1 MAQSPLDNASGD
13 HDSYLQNWNA
23 LSSMI
28 VRGRSFSGFERH
40 CAFLNVGSN
49 PDGKLAPFA
58 NVSAA
63 TGFDLIDDG
72 RALARVDWDRDGD
85 LDFWTTNR
93 QAPRLRLLK
102 NNLPSGNA
110 WSSVSV
116 TLQGTQ
122 CNRDAIGAVL
132 KLTIGSQTITR
143 VLRAGEGFMAQSS
156 KSVHFGLGKV
166 TPNDIAQIS
175 VLWPGANTP
184 ESFPLVQPGRSYHL
198 VQGTGTATPKNH
210 SPAQLATASPETLP
224 PTEQARLILSARSQA
239 PALAYV
245 DFDGN
250 LQTFDPDNTGG
261 KPTLIN
267 LWASW
272 CAPCVAE
279 LKELAQH
286 HAQLSAKNL
295 NIIALTVEA
304 VSEDTTRADI
314 APAKKFVHDSNFPF
328 QVGATDADGLR
339 QLSVL
344 HNLTYVRERPLPLPA
359 SFLFDKHGNFA
370 ALYKGP
376 VSAQQLLADIDLLE
390 AAPAVVAQ
398 SAFPFPALDGLE
410 LFPIGELDFAN
421 AYQSGGYLADARRHI
436 QRAIDAPSTGNPT
449 LDNANRARA
458 WYQLGALEQ
467 SAHQWQAA
475 AQAFAESSK
484 LAPGQ
489 PLLKVAQGAALALGG
504 EHDQARQIFTQ
515 TLAAKPNDPNL
526 LHAVGKAFLQS
537 KLPQEAIAPLQQ
549 AYALVPKN
557 LTLALALA
565 LAHEKSEDF
574 PAALAL
580 YESLLQAHPNSAQ
593 VQNSLALLL
602 TTCPDESLRKP
613 ERALSLA
620 AAANTAANRS
630 SATILH
636 TLALTQAD
644 NNENKK
650 ALQSLDRALA
660 LARATGK
667 QELQKTLRLKRE
679 EIAAKIKP
687 PSEQD

>member
-1 MAQSPLDNASGD
+1 
-13 HDSYLQNWNA
+13 
-23 LSSMI
+23 MI

-63 TGFDLIDDG
+63 TGFDFIDDG

-110 WSSVSV
+110 SSSVSV
-116 TLQGTQ
+116 TLQGTR

-132 KLTIGSQTITR
+132 ELTIGSQTITR

-166 TPNDIAQIS
+166 APNDIAQIS

-198 VQGTGTATPKNH
+198 VQGTGIATPKNH

-245 DFDGN
+245 DFNGN
-250 LQTFDPDNTGG
+250 LQTFDPNNTGG

-279 LKELAQH
+279 LKELAKH
-286 HAQLSAKNL
+286 HAQLSAKKL

-314 APAKKFVHDSNFPF
+314 APAKKFVHDSKFPF

-390 AAPAVVAQ
+390 AAPAVVAK

-449 LDNANRARA
+449 LDKANRARA

-602 TTCPDESLRKP
+602 TTCPNESLRDPAK
-613 ERALSLA
+613 ALSLA
-620 AAANTAANRS
+620 NTANTTTRQS

-636 TLALTQAD
+636 TLALTQAA

-660 LARATGK
+660 LGRATGK

-687 PSEQD
+687 PSEED